1 VTDHYVRESVTIA
14 NAGDVW
20 TKVIMQDQ
28 SLAWEEA
35 ETKKKTLGI
44 VTTPDNTVAPLILPW
59 IQRWLAEI
67 KLNLTYWQQNHSE
80 KISRIVLA
88 GGSSQLPGLVEYVQT
103 TLELPVSIGQ
113 APQGLSLDSINL
125 SKYLTVLGLAIMA
138 IDEKLDDI
146 NFILPKLKNL
156 KRTESVKKVS
166 LPNTAKINDTVV
178 ATASPKTKHNRRSL
192 LLLVILIVAIL
203 LFAAIWWR
211 SQISTPA
218 QFVPSQTGTMDYQ
231 NADVIFTAIIDNST
245 TTPNDGKP
253 LIAAAL
259 FEQSLSFKD
268 KKIGSGDWQTLKAE
282 VTKAGGN
289 PANSNDLYQMLLDDQ
304 VKGLWLDSVPTL
316 TTQFGA
322 DRTVLGQ
329 YLDYSV
335 TTSSP
340 SASQIVVGS
349 DQLFS
354 LSARYHFLTVST
366 QDLQKILQTSWN
378 DSYQQS
384 LPANYKI
391 MNIVISPLVKSIY
404 QVHLTINGSV
414 Q

>member
-1 VTDHYVRESVTIA
+1 MRC
-14 NAGDVW
+14 
-20 TKVIMQDQ
+20 
-28 SLAWEEA
+28 
-35 ETKKKTLGI
+35 
-44 VTTPDNTVAPLILPW
+44 
-59 IQRWLAEI
+59 
-67 KLNLTYWQQNHSE
+67 
-80 KISRIVLA
+80 
-88 GGSSQLPGLVEYVQT
+88 
-103 TLELPVSIGQ
+103 
-113 APQGLSLDSINL
+113 
-125 SKYLTVLGLAIMA
+125 
-138 IDEKLDDI
+138 
-146 NFILPKLKNL
+146 
-156 KRTESVKKVS
+156 
-166 LPNTAKINDTVV
+166 
-178 ATASPKTKHNRRSL
+178 
-192 LLLVILIVAIL
+192 
-203 LFAAIWWR
+203 
-211 SQISTPA
+211 
-218 QFVPSQTGTMDYQ
+218 
-231 NADVIFTAIIDNST
+231 
-245 TTPNDGKP
+245 
-253 LIAAAL
+253 
-259 FEQSLSFKD
+259 
-268 KKIGSGDWQTLKAE
+268 WQTLKAE